1 MSSTSQE
8 PSEMPRRLSRP
19 PDARAILM
27 TGVEGGGV
35 TLYGRETTDGWEYY
49 VEYAD
54 QTPCMLDEPEI
65 RRETS
70 WTRDWSEAVA
80 YLDRERWLRLPP
92 VMVVPEFR
100 DRLRDADNVR
110 LDSGAG
116 QAILPREALLARW
129 RERCDIPS

>member
-19 PDARAILM
+19 PDARAILI

-35 TLYGRETTDGWEYY
+35 TLYGRETADGWEYY

-65 RRETS
+65 RRETG
-70 WTRDWSEAVA
+70 WTRDWGEALA

-92 VMVVPEFR
+92 VMVAPEFR
-100 DRLRDADNVR
+100 ARVWEIVSARLA
-110 LDSGAG
+110 SGDEH
-116 QAILPREALLARW
+116 AILPREALLARW
-129 RERCDIPS
+129 RDRCDIA